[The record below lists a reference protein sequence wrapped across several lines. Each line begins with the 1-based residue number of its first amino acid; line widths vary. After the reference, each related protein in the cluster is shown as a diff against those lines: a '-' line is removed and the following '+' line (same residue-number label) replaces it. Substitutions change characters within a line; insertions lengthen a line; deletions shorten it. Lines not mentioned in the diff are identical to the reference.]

1 MEGWQQDIVKALETV
16 AEGVEQFFQEVGK
29 EVSEAADALLDFT
42 EDMTEE
48 IERTLT
54 PFEEASSPILDRLDQ
69 SPDWFEPLLQA
80 ILGFESTL
88 DRAAEPF
95 THTVEPL
102 INQHSVCVGCR
113 NYHGQVYNG
122 SMLVCAMHPYGIVDG
137 SDHCPDKEL
146 FSWSFPPMN
155 RSDSFDDQEF

>member
-1 MEGWQQDIVKALETV
+1 MEGWQQDLIKTLETV
-16 AEGVEQFFQEVGK
+16 AEGVEQFLQEVGK

-42 EDMTEE
+42 EEVAEE
-48 IERTLT
+48 IERAFT
-54 PFEEASSPILDRLDQ
+54 PFEEGVSPHLDP
-69 SPDWFEPLLQA
+69 SNEPPDWFEPLLAA

-102 INQHSVCVGCR
+102 INQHPVCVGCR

-122 SMLVCAMHPYGIVDG
+122 TMLVCAMHPYGIVDG
-137 SDHCPDKEL
+137 ADQCPDKEL
-146 FSWSFPPMN
+146 FSWSFPPTG
-155 RSDSFDDQEF
+155 RSDSFED

>member
-1 MEGWQQDIVKALETV
+1 MEGWQQDLIKTLETV
-16 AEGVEQFFQEVGK
+16 AESVEQFFQEVGK
-29 EVSEAADALLDFT
+29 EMSEAADAVLDFT
-42 EDMTEE
+42 EEVAEE
-48 IERTLT
+48 IERAFAPL
-54 PFEEASSPILDRLDQ
+54 EEAASPDLDRSNELV
-69 SPDWFEPLLQA
+69 DWFEPLLQA

-95 THTVEPL
+95 THTVDPL
-102 INQHSVCVGCR
+102 INQHPVCVGCR

-146 FSWSFPPMN
+146 FSWSFPSAN
-155 RSDSFDDQEF
+155 RSDSFDDQDF